1 MPIAVHELRHD
12 LSGYLLVNANMKI
25 IVWLLL
31 CLIWGTT
38 WFVIK
43 IGLESLP
50 PVSFAGMRFI
60 CAIVILLIV
69 MSLRKIALPKTKGD
83 WTLLAVTGFL
93 QFSFNYSA
101 VFWSE
106 QYISS
111 GLAAVLQATI
121 PVFGL
126 LMARVHLPQE
136 RITWRKSLTIL
147 LGITGVAIIFTEQL
161 HINDLLAFAGCVA
174 VVAGSFAAAEASV
187 LTKRF
192 GASLHPVSLLFG
204 QMVCGLLPVVVVGY
218 VKEGNPVSFNWTA
231 SAVFAV
237 LYLAVVGTI
246 VAFWLYYW
254 LLQRV
259 ESSKAMTVSLVT
271 PLVAVIVGAIA
282 LDEKFLPQTFVGG
295 TLILGSVCLTAFRR
309 QSKSPIKTIEQPVDN
324 GTSPQVAVESRL

>member
-1 MPIAVHELRHD
+1 
-12 LSGYLLVNANMKI
+12 MKI

-31 CLIWGTT
+31 CLVWGTT

-50 PVSFAGMRFI
+50 PISFAGLRFAS
-60 CAIVILLIV
+60 AIVILLVV
-69 MSLRKIALPKTKGD
+69 MSLRKIALPKTKRD

-121 PVFGL
+121 PAFGL
-126 LMARVHLPQE
+126 LTAWVHLPQE
-136 RITWRKSLTIL
+136 RITWQKIAAIL
-147 LGITGVAIIFTEQL
+147 LGIVGVAIIFIEQL
-161 HINDLLAFAGCVA
+161 HINNLLAFAGCVA
-174 VVAGSFAAAEASV
+174 IVAGAFAAAEASV

-204 QMVCGLLPVVVVGY
+204 QMVCGVLPVVVVGY
-218 VKEGNPVSFNWTA
+218 FKEGNPLSFDWTA

-259 ESSKAMTVSLVT
+259 ESSKAMTISLVT

-282 LDEKFLPQTFVGG
+282 LDEKLLPQTIVGG
-295 TLILGSVCLTAFRR
+295 ALILGSVCLIAFRR
-309 QSKSPIKTIEQPVDN
+309 QKKSAAKNIE
-324 GTSPQVAVESRL
+324 RLN